1 MKIIVTKELRSRLYN
16 ASINGSKVATEVLKQ
31 INSKADAS
39 KVISGI
45 SNCFA
50 TKRKSNYT
58 GAFTKTK
65 VVFTACSKNL
75 TNEHFPDKD
84 NPQAPWF
91 KENRTE
97 LEPSTFVRY
106 FKTLPEYSSEEL
118 EYFGS
123 AICVD
128 SKVKV
133 SLCHKMVDFERA
145 YCGENYSPVAQFGES
160 TLHSSCMRYENTTR
174 NAADFYH
181 NFAGA
186 KIIIATDSANNI
198 LGRAI
203 VWEKAILNQ
212 DDKDFTVSVLDRVYY
227 THSFVLKLIYKY
239 AEKIGINF
247 RKVYN
252 DFAHTKEFFVLNPV
266 SGLEFQPGEEVY
278 LTLKIKPIL
287 SRWHKNGAPYLD
299 TFYRLIIAPNAGLE
313 LVNDESDYTF
323 ACCHSTT
330 GGAERVKYVCPKCG
344 CLHECTSVFCTECF
358 EELTELTPV
367 GRILVGKTVKFN
379 GQSYPAVLF
388 YIGRPKPEFS
398 LYIQTNKFFH

>member
-1 MKIIVTKELRSRLYN
+1 MKIIVTKELKSRLYN
-16 ASINGSKVATEVLKQ
+16 ASVNGSIVATEVLKQ

-39 KVISGI
+39 QVISGI
-45 SNCFA
+45 SNYFA

-58 GAFTKTK
+58 DAFTKMR
-65 VVFTACSKNL
+65 VVFTACSKDL

-97 LEPSTFVRY
+97 LEPSTFVSY

-145 YCGENYSPVAQFGES
+145 YCGDNYSPVAQFSES
-160 TLHSSCMRYENTTR
+160 TLHNSCMRYENTTR
-174 NAADFYH
+174 SAADFYC

-203 VWEKAILNQ
+203 VWEKAIFNQ
-212 DDKDFTVSVLDRVYY
+212 DDMDFTVSVLDRVYY
-227 THSFVLKLIYKY
+227 THSFVLKMIHKY
-239 AEKIGINF
+239 AEKIGINL
-247 RKVYN
+247 RKVHN
-252 DFAHTKEFFVLNPV
+252 DYAHTKEFFVLNPV
-266 SGLEFQPGEEVY
+266 SGLEFQPGEQVC

-287 SRWHKNGAPYLD
+287 SKCHKNGVPYLD
-299 TFYRLIIAPNAGLE
+299 TFCRLIITPNVGLE
-313 LVNDESDYTF
+313 LINNESDYAF
-323 ACCHSTT
+323 ASCQST
-330 GGAERVKYVCPKCG
+330 GGTAVRIKNVCPKCG
-344 CLHECTSVFCTECF
+344 CLHKDMDVFCTECL

-367 GRILVGKTVKFN
+367 GRILVGKTHKFN

-388 YIGRPKPEFS
+388 HKGRPKPEFS
-398 LYIQTNKFFH
+398 LYIQANKFF